1 MRSTKYPE
9 TPVFVPNGDS
19 QEETAVLLVGTA
31 KEYGLS
37 NRSVRASMGGF
48 WISEALADLVYGE
61 AEPEA
66 AATVTPAEAVEAEPV
81 EPAEAVEAEAVTPAE
96 PETVE
101 PVEPEAKK
109 PVKRSTKKKTSGN
122 RAEKTDNTVNTD
134 KE

>member
-37 NRSVRASMGGF
+37 NRSVRASTGGF

-61 AEPEA
+61 AEPEPEPEA
-66 AATVTPAEAVEAEPV
+66 ASTVTP
-81 EPAEAVEAEAVTPAE
+81 AEAVTPAE

-109 PVKRSTKKKTSGN
+109 PVKRSAKKKTSGN